1 MHMHT
6 HPHQVIHGA
15 FACRVDVLQELQ
27 QIEGVTI
34 HQMDSYGQVWLV
46 LE

>member
-1 MHMHT
+1 MHT

-15 FACRVDVLQELQ
+15 FAGRVDILQELQ